1 MMNWEEEI
9 KKLEAELARLHEYL
23 IHIPKNLQNGE
34 TANEIRSLIERA
46 EEKVALLKES
56 QKKFW

>member
-9 KKLEAELARLHEYL
+9 KKLEKELARLNDYL
-23 IHIPKNLQNGE
+23 IHIPPNLQNGA
-34 TANEIRSLIERA
+34 TAKAIKALIESA
-46 EEKVALLKES
+46 EKKVALLKES